1 MKRSG
6 SLGRLALVCV
16 VAFVVALS
24 AVPAFAVMAAGS
36 RGPVLSHAIVADRD
50 LVGLTEAQA
59 RAAIATG
66 TIMPNMKPLTVM
78 FLGRKHGFSA
88 SGLVSVNVDAM
99 LAKAYSTTDTATV
112 FTLAPVYA
120 VNRRLVVRRLAPIAT
135 SIVNRRAVNASRV
148 LRSGRFVFTRSVVGR
163 RMKNITTATNK
174 IDALLLAEANANGA
188 ARKTAPLVASVTLLA
203 PKVTDA
209 KLGKAI
215 LVDLSQRRVYLYS
228 GVRLERSYRCAVGM
242 RGHSTPLG
250 SFKVTGKMVWPSW
263 HNPGSAWAKNM
274 PAVIRPGISN
284 PLGTRAIYLSA
295 SGILLHGTSNTR
307 SVGTAASH
315 GCMRMLRRDVE
326 DLFKRVYTGMPVV
339 IVK

>member
-1 MKRSG
+1 
-6 SLGRLALVCV
+6 LALVCV
-16 VAFVVALS
+16 VALVVALS
-24 AVPAFAVMAAGS
+24 AVPAFAVAAAGS
-36 RGPVLSHAIVADRD
+36 RGPVPGHAIVGVRD

-59 RAAIATG
+59 RAAITTC
-66 TIMPNMKPLTVM
+66 TIMPKMKPLTVM
-78 FLGRKHGFSA
+78 FLGKKHGFSA
-88 SGLVSVNVDAM
+88 SGLVGVNVDAM
-99 LAKAYSTTDTATV
+99 LAKAYSTTDTTAHV
-112 FTLAPVYA
+112 KIAPVYA
-120 VNRRLVVRRLAPIAT
+120 VSRRLVIKRLAPIAT

-174 IDALLLAEANANGA
+174 VDALLLAEANANGA
-188 ARKTAPLVASVTLLA
+188 ARKTATLVACVTLLA

-215 LVDLSQRRVYLYS
+215 LVDISQRRVYLYS

-250 SFKVTGKMVWPSW
+250 SFKITGKKAWPSW
-263 HNPGSAWAKNM
+263 RNPGSAWAKNM
-274 PAVIRPGISN
+274 PAVIGPGVNN
-284 PLGTRAIYLSA
+284 PLGTRAIYISA
-295 SGILLHGTSNTR
+295 PGIRLHGTSNTR

-315 GCMRMLRRDVE
+315 GCMRMLRRNVE